1 MDSSTS
7 IADGLARAVLALAG
21 LLVVRTAL
29 LSAARSA
36 TWLPAAFARRATAMG
51 RALRPGLARRL
62 VSLVVG
68 LGVPVTSTVAS
79 VVAAAAPAAAVGC
92 TATARTEH
100 QALARPPLPGPRP
113 TAYVVRPGDTLWAI
127 ARRHLPSSATD
138 RDIAQAWPRWYAA
151 NRAAIGPDPSMLMP
165 GTRLRSPDDRSAG
178 TPRGNHHRPETTPSG
193 IAAARALAQSL
204 DPDRR

>member
-79 VVAAAAPAAAVGC
+79 VVAAAAPAAAVGR

-100 QALARPPLPGPRP
+100 QALVRPPLRGPRP

-151 NRAAIGPDPSMLMP
+151 NRAAIGSDPSLLLP
-165 GTRLRSPDDRSAG
+165 GTRLRIPGRRPAG
-178 TPRGNHHRPETTPSG
+178 TPVRGHDRHSATRSDL
-193 IAAARALAQSL
+193 AAVARSL

>member
-7 IADGLARAVLALAG
+7 IADGLAGAVLALAG
-21 LLVVRTAL
+21 LVLVRASL
-29 LSAARSA
+29 LSAARTAS
-36 TWLPAAFARRATAMG
+36 WLPVSLARRAAAVG
-51 RALRPGLARRL
+51 RALRPGVGRRL

-79 VVAAAAPAAAVGC
+79 VAAAAAPAAAVGR

-100 QALARPPLPGPRP
+100 QALVRPPLPGPRP

-151 NRAAIGPDPSMLMP
+151 NRAAIGSDPSLLLP
-165 GTRLRSPDDRSAG
+165 GTRLRIPGRRPAG
-178 TPRGNHHRPETTPSG
+178 TPVRGHDRHSATRSDL
-193 IAAARALAQSL
+193 AAVACSL